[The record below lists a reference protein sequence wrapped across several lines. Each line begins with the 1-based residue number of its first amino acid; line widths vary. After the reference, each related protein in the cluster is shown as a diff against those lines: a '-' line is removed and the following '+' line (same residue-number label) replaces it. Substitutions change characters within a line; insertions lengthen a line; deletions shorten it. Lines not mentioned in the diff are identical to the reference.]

1 MTTKRRLPVITER
14 ALADVKALQIK
25 TGHSYVMHLRQARTV
40 TTCRKGCASCCSHP
54 FLISIAEG
62 VLLYRW
68 LHDNNQWTSAVR
80 RRFAETRDK
89 VLGVSFEAWLLSN
102 LPCPVLN
109 EAGECSAY
117 EARPLRCRVTYSM
130 GDPGLCR
137 PNELG
142 PKTPF
147 VNSADTII
155 EFTRASLAVLK
166 KAGVR
171 DGSLMPLP
179 EAVLLGEAI
188 ENGKLDIKEAAL
200 QHLKDLMNG

>member
-1 MTTKRRLPVITER
+1 MTKRRLPVVTER

-25 TGHSYVMHLRQARTV
+25 TGQQYMMDLRQANTI
-40 TTCRKGCASCCSHP
+40 TTCRKGCSHCCSHP

-68 LHDNNQWTSAVR
+68 LHENNRWTSALR
-80 RRFAETRDK
+80 RQLVETRDK
-89 VLGVSFEAWLLSN
+89 VLGMSFDAWLLSSI
-102 LPCPVLN
+102 PCPVLN
-109 EAGECSAY
+109 ESGECSAY
-117 EARPLRCRVTYSM
+117 GARPLRCRVTYSM

-137 PNELG
+137 PNQLG

-147 VNSADTII
+147 VNNADIII
-155 EFTRASLAVLK
+155 EFARASLAVLK

-188 ENGKLDIKEAAL
+188 ETGKLDIKEAAL